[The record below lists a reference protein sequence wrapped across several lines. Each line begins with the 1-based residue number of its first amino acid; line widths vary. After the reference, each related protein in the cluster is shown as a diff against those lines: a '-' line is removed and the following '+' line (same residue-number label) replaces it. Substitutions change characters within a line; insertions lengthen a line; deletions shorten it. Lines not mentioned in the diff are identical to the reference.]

1 MCYALLRAF
10 GFSQAEAISR
20 IREVRP
26 EVVFC
31 VIQNYL
37 DSVERD
43 LTSLWHDGIAGE
55 CQNFTVQFEGT
66 QKLNDSR
73 KS

>member
-43 LTSLWHDGIAGE
+43 LTS
-55 CQNFTVQFEGT
+55 
-66 QKLNDSR
+66 
-73 KS
+73 

>member
-1 MCYALLRAF
+1 MRYALLPRAF

-37 DSVERD
+37 DFVKRD
-43 LTSLWHDGIAGE
+43 L
-55 CQNFTVQFEGT
+55 N
-66 QKLNDSR
+66 KLMA
-73 KS
+73 